1 MIPPFSSGLR
11 TKPTLVSGTCVAE
24 STSPTG
30 EAASLLPY
38 RRLREPAHH
47 SNLRYCPAQRNTD
60 MLICLCT
67 YVNKRIVYSRPVACL
82 RPDGCVCGRRRKR
95 DACRGSETGIR
106 VDVRRATQRLAE
118 DPDLPCLQRAQEA
131 SEWLGT
137 SRRVPG
143 YSGAIE
149 HVQRRH
155 LETGNSE
162 GNDAI
167 RGPGPSRGVRR
178 PPTAVCIA
186 TRSRFICIIT

>member
-1 MIPPFSSGLR
+1 VIPPFSSGLR

-60 MLICLCT
+60 MLICLCD

-118 DPDLPCLQRAQEA
+118 DPDLPCLQGAQEA

-137 SRRVPG
+137 SRRVQGTREP
-143 YSGAIE
+143 SNA
-149 HVQRRH
+149 
-155 LETGNSE
+155 
-162 GNDAI
+162 
-167 RGPGPSRGVRR
+167 SRGVISKQAT
-178 PPTAVCIA
+178 PKAT
-186 TRSRFICIIT
+186 TRSEVRDHREAFGDLPQRFALLLDRPLFE